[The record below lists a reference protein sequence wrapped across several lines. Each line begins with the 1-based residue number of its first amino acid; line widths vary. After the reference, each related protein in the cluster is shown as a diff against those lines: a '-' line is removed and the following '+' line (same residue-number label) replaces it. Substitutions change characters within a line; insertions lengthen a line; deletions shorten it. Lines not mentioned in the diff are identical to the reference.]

1 MATPEQYAQWIVAN
15 KDKKGTPEF
24 ETVAKAYAAARQG
37 PTKPQRTLD
46 DYKAM
51 SAPTAANPTDDMGV
65 GQKVAA
71 GAGQA
76 VNQARLG
83 MAQQLARRADM
94 MNAPGGLRVTA
105 PGQSNVNWEKT
116 RAVDQEIADTAELD
130 KPLMETTSGKVGN
143 VAGNVGMALAASAIP
158 GVNSIP
164 GGAALGAALGGVQP
178 SASGRES
185 AENIKGGAAFGAGG
199 QIIGKEVGRR
209 IANRLSASAPAP
221 AMSKT
226 QQAAQRAAADGYV
239 LPPTQ
244 ANPSLLNRF
253 AEGFAGKIRTQQTAS
268 TFNQETSNRLAK
280 RAIGLADEAELSDAA
295 LEAVRKNAGKAYAAV
310 ANSPAPLKATPR
322 YTAQINKLGD
332 EWAKAA
338 DEFPDL
344 VKNDAILG
352 LRQSLLKEE
361 MTPSG
366 AIAVVRKL
374 RFDAKANLRAAE
386 PEKRALGFAQ
396 RRAADAVDELV
407 ETNLS
412 RAGQKKLAESYKNAR
427 VLIAK
432 TYDVEAALNDAT
444 GNVSARHLGALM
456 DRGAPLTGEL
466 KRVAQF
472 ARAFP
477 KAAQN
482 VDTIGSQT
490 AISPLDTAAA
500 GIGAAASGRP
510 EVLGAI
516 VGRPAVRSAILSGP
530 YQRAAVVPKTPKA
543 KIPMKRAPEI
553 AGGTRKAIG
562 ASVPVVGVKLEQ
574 E

>member
-1 MATPEQYAQWIVAN
+1 MASAQQYAQWIVAN
-15 KDKKGTPEF
+15 QAKKGTPEF
-24 ETVAKAYAAARQG
+24 DTVARAYKVARG
-37 PTKPQRTLD
+37 AKPQRSLD

-51 SAPTAANPTDDMGV
+51 SAPTASNPTDDMGV

-76 VNQARLG
+76 VNQASLG
-83 MAQQLARRADM
+83 VKQHAANVSDLLS
-94 MNAPGGLRVTA
+94 APGGLNVTA
-105 PGQSNVNWEKT
+105 PGKSNVNWQKSET
-116 RAVDQEIADTAELD
+116 VDREVADRAELD
-130 KPLMETTSGKVGN
+130 APLMATGAGKAGN
-143 VAGNVGMALAASAIP
+143 VVGNVGMAVAGAMLPGMSTVPGAMAVGGALGASQPADT
-158 GVNSIP
+158 GHERAQNVKVGAV
-164 GGAALGAALGGVQP
+164 GGAA
-178 SASGRES
+178 
-185 AENIKGGAAFGAGG
+185 G
-199 QIIGKEVGRR
+199 QVIGNELGRR
-209 IANRLSASAPAP
+209 VASKLSASTPAP
-221 AMSKT
+221 TLSKT

-239 LPPTQ
+239 LPPSQ

-253 AEGFAGKIRTQQTAS
+253 TEGFAGKIRTQQTAS

-280 RAIGLADEAELSDAA
+280 RAVGLADEAELSDGA

-374 RFDAKANLRAAE
+374 RFDAKANLRATE

-412 RAGQKKLAESYKNAR
+412 RAGQKKLAESYKQAR

-432 TYDVEAALNDAT
+432 TYDVEAALNDTT
-444 GNVSARHLGALM
+444 GNISARYLGGIM

-466 KRVAQF
+466 KRIAQF
-472 ARAFP
+472 SKAFP
-477 KAAQN
+477 RAAQN
-482 VDTIGSQT
+482 VDAIGSQP

-500 GIGAAASGRP
+500 GIGAAASGRA

-516 VGRPAVRSAILSGP
+516 VGRPAVRAAILSKP
-530 YQRAAVVPKTPKA
+530 YQRAAVVPKTPQA
-543 KIPMKRAPEI
+543 KIPMKRAKEI
-553 AGGTRKAIG
+553 GEAARRLPAPAQRALSDGER
-562 ASVPVVGVKLEQ
+562 
-574 E
+574 

>member
-1 MATPEQYAQWIVAN
+1 MAKTAEDYAKWIVAN
-15 KDKKGTPEF
+15 KDKRGTPQF
-24 ETVAKAYAAARQG
+24 ETVAKAYKLAKQQAA
-37 PTKPQRTLD
+37 PQEQPASVVD
-46 DYKAM
+46 E
-51 SAPTAANPTDDMGV
+51 MGV

-83 MAQQLARRADM
+83 IAQQFAQMSDM
-94 MNAPGGLRVTA
+94 ASAPGGLQVTA

-116 RAVDQEIADTAELD
+116 GAIEQEIADTAELD
-130 KPLMETTSGKVGN
+130 KPLMETTAGKVGN
-143 VAGNVGMALAASAIP
+143 VAGNIGMGLVASAIP
-158 GVNSIP
+158 GAQTLP
-164 GGAALGAALGGVQP
+164 GAMLLGAGLGGAQP
-178 SASGRES
+178 AASGRER
-185 AENIKGGAAFGAGG
+185 AGNIKTGAAVGASGQAAGG
-199 QIIGKEVGRR
+199 EIGRR
-209 IANRLSASAPAP
+209 IANKLSASAPA
-221 AMSKT
+221 ATLSKT
-226 QQAAQRAAADGYV
+226 QQAAQRAAVDGYV

-253 AEGFAGKIRTQQTAS
+253 VEGFAGKIRTQQAAS

-280 RAIGLADEAELSDAA
+280 KAVGLADEADLSDAA
-295 LEAVRKNAGKAYAAV
+295 LDAVRKNAGKAYAAV
-310 ANSPAPLKATPR
+310 ANSPVPLKATPR

-352 LRQSLLKEE
+352 LRQALLKEE

-412 RAGQKKLAESYKNAR
+412 RAGQKKLAESYKQAR

-432 TYDVEAALNDAT
+432 TYDVEAALNDTT
-444 GNVSARHLGALM
+444 GNVSARYLAGIM

-472 ARAFP
+472 AQAFP

-482 VDTIGSQT
+482 VDAIGSQP
-490 AISPLDTAAA
+490 AISPLDTATAA
-500 GIGAAASGRP
+500 IGAAASGRA
-510 EVLGAI
+510 EVLGAV
-516 VGRPAVRSAILSGP
+516 VGRPVVRSAILSKP
-530 YQRAAVVPKTPKA
+530 YQRAAVIPKNPKGRA
-543 KIPMKRAPEI
+543 PVKRAPEI
-553 AGGTRKAIG
+553 AGGARRAISG
-562 ASVPVVGVKLEQ
+562 SAPAIGVKLEQ